1 MDIKN
6 LLSALDKAT
15 SFEEQLALIEN
26 DIKKETWYS
35 FLKWEE
41 FNMWSLFMC
50 YEMLEDDDSTI
61 WKEET
66 PAEEREQGEKILLTI
81 RAQIVAIRE

>member
-6 LLSALDKAT
+6 LLSKLEKAT

-26 DIKKETWYS
+26 EIKNESWYS
-35 FLKWEE
+35 FLKWDE

-50 YEMLEDDDSTI
+50 YEMLEDDDTTI

-66 PAEEREQGEKILLTI
+66 PAAERETGEKILLTI
-81 RAQIVAIRE
+81 REQIVAIRY

>member
-15 SFEEQLALIEN
+15 SFEEQLTLIEN
-26 DIKKETWYS
+26 EIKNESWYS

-50 YEMLEDDDSTI
+50 YEMLEDDDTTI

-66 PAEEREQGEKILLTI
+66 PAEERETGEKILLTI
-81 RAQIVAIRE
+81 REKIVAVRY

>member
-6 LLSALDKAT
+6 LLCELEKAT

-26 DIKKETWYS
+26 DIKNESWYS
-35 FLKWEE
+35 FLKWDE

-50 YEMLEDDDSTI
+50 YEMLEDDDTTI

-81 RAQIVAIRE
+81 REQIVAVRD

>member
-1 MDIKN
+1 MDIKK

-26 DIKKETWYS
+26 DIKNETWYG
-35 FLKWEE
+35 FLKWDE

-81 RAQIVAIRE
+81 REQIVAIRE

>member
-1 MDIKN
+1 MDIKK

-26 DIKKETWYS
+26 DIKEESWYS
-35 FLKWEE
+35 FLKWDE

-50 YEMLEDDDSTI
+50 YEMLEDDDNTI

-66 PAEEREQGEKILLTI
+66 PEEEREQGEKILLTI
-81 RAQIVAIRE
+81 RDQIVAIRY

>member
-1 MDIKN
+1 MDIKK
-6 LLSALDKAT
+6 LLCALDKAT

-26 DIKKETWYS
+26 EIKNESWYS
-35 FLKWEE
+35 FLKWDE

-66 PAEEREQGEKILLTI
+66 PAEEREKGTKILLTI
-81 RAQIVAIRE
+81 RKEIVVIRT

>member
-1 MDIKN
+1 MDVKY
-6 LLSALDKAT
+6 LLCALDKAT

-26 DIKKETWYS
+26 EIKEEPWYS

-50 YEMLEDDDSTI
+50 YDMLEDDDTTI

-66 PAEEREQGEKILLTI
+66 PEELREQGEEILLTI
-81 RAQIVAIRE
+81 RNQIVAIRE

>member
-6 LLSALDKAT
+6 LLNALDKAT

-26 DIKKETWYS
+26 DIKDESWYS
-35 FLKWEE
+35 FLKWDE

-50 YEMLEDDDSTI
+50 YDMLEDDDTTI

-66 PAEEREQGEKILLTI
+66 PAEEREQGEKTLVTI
-81 RAQIVAIRE
+81 RNQIVAIRE

>member
-26 DIKKETWYS
+26 EIKNEPWYS
-35 FLKWEE
+35 FLKWDE

-50 YEMLEDDDSTI
+50 YPMLEDDDNTI

-66 PAEEREQGEKILLTI
+66 PAEEKAKGEAILKTI
-81 RAQIVAIRE
+81 REQIVAIRE

>member
-6 LLSALDKAT
+6 LLSKLEKAT
-15 SFEEQLALIEN
+15 SFEEQLALIDN
-26 DIKKETWYS
+26 DIKNESWYS

-50 YEMLEDDDSTI
+50 YDMLEDDDTTI

-81 RAQIVAIRE
+81 REQIVAVRD

>member
-6 LLSALDKAT
+6 LLNTLDKAK

-26 DIKKETWYS
+26 SIKDESWYS

-41 FNMWSLFMC
+41 FNVYELFMF
-50 YEMLEDDDSTI
+50 YEMMEDDDDTI

-66 PAEEREQGEKILLTI
+66 PSEEKEKGTEALIIIREKI
-81 RAQIVAIRE
+81 IVVS

>member
-26 DIKKETWYS
+26 DIKNETWYS

-61 WKEET
+61 WKDET

>member
-6 LLSALDKAT
+6 LLCALDKAT
-15 SFEEQLALIEN
+15 SFEEQLTLIEN
-26 DIKKETWYS
+26 EIKDEPWYN
-35 FLKWEE
+35 FLKWDE

-50 YEMLEDDDSTI
+50 YEMLEDDDNTI

-81 RAQIVAIRE
+81 RNQIVAIRE

>member
-1 MDIKN
+1 MDVKN
-6 LLSALDKAT
+6 LLCALDKAT

-26 DIKKETWYS
+26 EIKEEPWYS

-50 YEMLEDDDSTI
+50 YDMLEDDDTTI

-66 PAEEREQGEKILLTI
+66 PEELREQGEEILLTI
-81 RAQIVAIRE
+81 RNQIVAIRE

>member
-1 MDIKN
+1 MDVKN
-6 LLSALDKAT
+6 LLSKLEKAK

-26 DIKKETWYS
+26 DIKNESWYS
-35 FLKWEE
+35 FLKWDE

-50 YEMLEDDDSTI
+50 YEMLEDDDTTI

-66 PAEEREQGEKILLTI
+66 PEEERETGEKILLTI
-81 RAQIVAIRE
+81 REQIVAVRD

>member
-26 DIKKETWYS
+26 DIKDESWYS
-35 FLKWEE
+35 FLKWDE

-50 YEMLEDDDSTI
+50 YDMLEDDDTTI

-81 RAQIVAIRE
+81 RNQIVAIRE

>member
-26 DIKKETWYS
+26 DIKDESWYS
-35 FLKWEE
+35 FLKWDE

-50 YEMLEDDDSTI
+50 YDMLEDDDDTI

-81 RAQIVAIRE
+81 RNQIVAIRE

>member
-6 LLSALDKAT
+6 LLNALDKAT

-26 DIKKETWYS
+26 DIKNESWYS
-35 FLKWEE
+35 FLKWDE

-50 YEMLEDDDSTI
+50 YDMLEDDDDTI

-81 RAQIVAIRE
+81 RNQIVAIRE

>member
-1 MDIKN
+1 MDVKN
-6 LLSALDKAT
+6 LLSKLEKAK

-26 DIKKETWYS
+26 DIKNESWYS
-35 FLKWEE
+35 FLKWDE

-50 YEMLEDDDSTI
+50 YEMLEDDDTTI

-66 PAEEREQGEKILLTI
+66 PAEERETGENILLTI
-81 RAQIVAIRE
+81 REQIVAVRD

>member
-1 MDIKN
+1 MNIKS
-6 LLSALDKAT
+6 LLQTLKKAT

-26 DIKKETWYS
+26 EIKNETWYS
-35 FLKWEE
+35 FLKWDE

-61 WKEET
+61 WKEGT
-66 PAEEREQGEKILLTI
+66 PAEEREQGTNILLTI
-81 RAQIVAIRE
+81 RKQIVVIRT